1 MSNTKQ
7 ELEEL
12 DDSSSD
18 TNTIIEMEQNKD
30 AARALFRVKQ
40 KLDGYEEGEMRS
52 LKGQVGHKR
61 DLSSLDLTRI
71 VYVSWLI
78 LTLVSFKKL

>member
-12 DDSSSD
+12 EDSSSD
-18 TNTIIEMEQNKD
+18 TNTVVEIERNKD

-52 LKGQVGHKR
+52 LKGQVGCKR
-61 DLSSLDLTRI
+61 RPPNFVLVIIQELT
-71 VYVSWLI
+71 
-78 LTLVSFKKL
+78 